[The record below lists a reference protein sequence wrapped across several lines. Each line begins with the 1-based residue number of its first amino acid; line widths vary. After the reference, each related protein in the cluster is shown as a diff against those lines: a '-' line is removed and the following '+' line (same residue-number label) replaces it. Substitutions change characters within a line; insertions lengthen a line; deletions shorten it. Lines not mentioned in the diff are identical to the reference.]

1 MIKSQH
7 SDHAAEAFQRK
18 RQRGTQ
24 RAEFRGIVQIAR
36 LDRRIAIDDRL
47 AVLCH
52 PAGQALPQRDAQR
65 FKQPEVVSAD
75 VLGQQEIPA
84 AHVDG
89 DRIVGHQA
97 LELHQCFVEAE
108 RGAEILAEFEQRL
121 RFLPRRG
128 DGSEEGRLFVFRAGC
143 DESGGGSCPAFH
155 LQVGGK
161 F

>member
-1 MIKSQH
+1 MIGSEGIRFRLIKSQH

-52 PAGQALPQRDAQR
+52 PAGQALSQRDAQR

-75 VLGQQEIPA
+75 VLGQEIPA
-84 AHVDG
+84 PHVDG

-97 LELHQCFVEAE
+97 LE
-108 RGAEILAEFEQRL
+108 
-121 RFLPRRG
+121 
-128 DGSEEGRLFVFRAGC
+128 
-143 DESGGGSCPAFH
+143 FH
-155 LQVGGK
+155 REY
-161 F
+161 